1 MSAVSPLDSAHA
13 AAVPANL
20 VQWRKSMRA
29 ELIARREAAP
39 LPTRRDWSLAISLML
54 LHALPVQQGSVIGY
68 CWPYRGEY
76 DPRPLLR
83 RMRERGIQCAL
94 PVVRQRGEALI
105 FRAWTPGV
113 QMAQGPLGIAYPVQT
128 AQVDPDVLL
137 IPLVGFGRAG
147 DRLGY
152 GGGYFDRTLASFARR
167 PLCVGVGFELA
178 RMESTYPQAHDIPM
192 DAIVTELAMHRVVS
206 GTLEQVSAAQLR
218 EHLNRLA
225 QERAGRARN
234 QAHTIS

>member
-1 MSAVSPLDSAHA
+1 
-13 AAVPANL
+13 
-20 VQWRKSMRA
+20 
-29 ELIARREAAP
+29 
-39 LPTRRDWSLAISLML
+39 
-54 LHALPVQQGSVIGY
+54 
-68 CWPYRGEY
+68 
-76 DPRPLLR
+76 
-83 RMRERGIQCAL
+83 
-94 PVVRQRGEALI
+94 
-105 FRAWTPGV
+105 
-113 QMAQGPLGIAYPVQT
+113 MAQGPLGIAYPVQT